1 MQGQI
6 YFNFTKQMK
15 RLLVQVQKFR
25 SCYFTVNEP
34 YILKFPSIWYQSL
47 RFKLKMYLFH
57 WPCTQQKRKVA
68 DQLVQ
73 ALYGRLPTVFHVL
86 IFSWSNSFWRNHSM
100 PTDVFVLALISWT
113 HKLLPCFKRINFFY
127 FSFVTLIWLLW
138 SRFHLILVSFSLFR
152 LFFSTTKS
160 ERETCL

>member
-1 MQGQI
+1 
-6 YFNFTKQMK
+6 MK
-15 RLLVQVQKFR
+15 RLLVQVQNFQ

-34 YILKFPSIWYQSL
+34 YILKFPSIWYQIL

-73 ALYGRLPTVFHVL
+73 ALYGRLSTVFHVL
-86 IFSWSNSFWRNHSM
+86 IFSWSNSFWCNHSM
-100 PTDVFVLALISWT
+100 PTDVFVLALISKT
-113 HKLLPCFKRINFFY
+113 EHTNYCHALNALIFFLLFVCHLNLTFVKQVSFNSCFF
-127 FSFVTLIWLLW
+127 FSFSV
-138 SRFHLILVSFSLFR
+138 F
-152 LFFSTTKS
+152 FFSTTKS